1 MAERII
7 ENLAKEEHDFI
18 EFLFGDGLLIDDGT
32 LKLAEKELKK
42 ELNGLKKKAE
52 KAATAKAKKVA
63 KEKAE
68 KELLKAI
75 NKSGL
80 SMDDVKAKLGI

>member
-1 MAERII
+1 MQ
-7 ENLAKEEHDFI
+7 
-18 EFLFGDGLLIDDGT
+18 LLSYNNSCT
-32 LKLAEKELKK
+32 LKLAEKDLRK
-42 ELNGLKKKAE
+42 ELNNLKKKAE
-52 KAATAKAKKVA
+52 KAAAAKAKKVA